1 MSDSSS
7 TSKVI
12 LALLAGASI
21 GAVIGA
27 GAALLL
33 SPNDGKTNRKKL
45 KEKIN
50 TITEDMHDR
59 ADQLIDDIQE
69 ELDNFSNQEAEP
81 SMPNPV
87 HTPVD
92 DNSQTGPDKDTKI
105 STDKKAE

>member
-1 MSDSSS
+1 MHVYTRKQIIMSNESSS
-7 TSKVI
+7 SKVI

-21 GAVIGA
+21 GAIVGA

-50 TITEDMHDR
+50 SLTEDMHEK

-69 ELDNFSNQEAEP
+69 EIENISQENTEK
-81 SMPNPV
+81 
-87 HTPVD
+87 
-92 DNSQTGPDKDTKI
+92 G
-105 STDKKAE
+105 E

>member
-1 MSDSSS
+1 MSDNSS

-21 GAVIGA
+21 GAMVGA

-50 TITEDMHDR
+50 SLTEDMHEK

-69 ELDNFSNQEAEP
+69 EIENISQENTE
-81 SMPNPV
+81 
-87 HTPVD
+87 
-92 DNSQTGPDKDTKI
+92 
-105 STDKKAE
+105 KAE